1 MQHGKCLDTF
11 FSQKLLRGQLVQALA
26 LTGRIMNPQLF
37 FSDYFAIKP
46 EVLDRYGAL
55 NLCIDADLPLFID
68 PFLLFSS
75 DKDEYRKLHDRIVGH
90 LTYLKEIAIASPN
103 PNIELFKFPEVKQNW
118 LGVSKWGNKGR
129 GLGPKFARDLTKA
142 FKGFY
147 RNFGQEEILESSH
160 IEKLT
165 LVGSGIGKDFISDF
179 TTNLALEYLLAY
191 TETFAKKHLNGNQ
204 RRNFSVRCVYDPKLK
219 VWLPKTFELPYFFK
233 DGDDGDFII
242 LTPIDILSK
251 DDAFISHSDFV
262 GKFRNITNALV
273 NSSLRDSIN
282 EYFVSRLPANPK
294 KAEIEYAI
302 ERTVEKFP
310 EILDYYVKNQELN
323 KDKAS
328 AISLEKVEKLKSEII
343 DSIRSLVEQ
352 LYTSSDFYSVPLSS
366 YTEALKRAHFLKD
379 VIENND
385 GYRIFYKD
393 GKPIAQ
399 EEVIQRVFRLTWFA
413 SPLDVNSEVNNGR
426 GPADYKISF
435 GARDSTIV
443 EFKLASS
450 SSLERNLKSQTEIY
464 KKAAKA
470 ITDIKVIL
478 CYNKAEIARV
488 NRILKKLKT
497 EGAEN
502 IVVIDATLKA
512 SASKV

>member
-1 MQHGKCLDTF
+1 
-11 FSQKLLRGQLVQALA
+11 
-26 LTGRIMNPQLF
+26 MNPQLF

-46 EVLDRYGAL
+46 ELLDKYGAL
-55 NLCIDADLPLFID
+55 NLCVDADLPLFID

-75 DKDEYRKLHDRIVGH
+75 EKNEYRKLHDRIVGH
-90 LTYLKEIAIASPN
+90 LIYLKEIALSSPN
-103 PNIELFKFPEVKQNW
+103 LNIELFKFPEVKQNW

-129 GLGPKFARDLTKA
+129 GLGPKFAQDLTKA

-147 RNFGQEEILESSH
+147 HNFGQEEILESSH

-179 TTNLALEYLLAY
+179 TTNLALEYLLGY
-191 TETFAKKHLNGNQ
+191 TENFAKKHLNDNH
-204 RRNFSVRCVYDPKLK
+204 RRTFSVRCVYDPALK
-219 VWLPKTFELPYFFK
+219 VWLPRNFELPFFYK

-262 GKFRNITNALV
+262 GKFRSITSSLS

-282 EYFVSRLPANPK
+282 EYFVSKLPSNPK
-294 KAEIEYAI
+294 KAEIESAI
-302 ERTVEKFP
+302 QRTVEKFP
-310 EILDYYVKNQELN
+310 EILDFYVRNQELN

-328 AISLEKVEKLKSEII
+328 AISLERVEKFKSEII
-343 DSIRSLVEQ
+343 GSIRSLVEQ
-352 LYTSSDFYSVPLSS
+352 LYTNSDFYSVPLSS
-366 YTEALKRAHFLKD
+366 YNEALTRANFLKD

-393 GKPIAQ
+393 GKPVAH
-399 EEVIQRVFRLTWFA
+399 EDTIQRIFRLTWFA

-426 GPADYKISF
+426 GPADYKISL
-435 GARDSTIV
+435 GSRDSTIV
-443 EFKLASS
+443 EFKLAGS

-464 KKAAKA
+464 KKASKS
-470 ITDIKVIL
+470 ISDIKIIL
-478 CYNKAEIARV
+478 CYTKSDIAKV
-488 NRILKKLKT
+488 HRILKKIKAET
-497 EGAEN
+497 AEN
-502 IVVIDATLKA
+502 VVVIDATPKA